1 MPDKPPLEPGPEVDL
16 SSYEGR
22 WVAIVRGLV
31 AGTGDTAEAARRSAK
46 RNRPREEPLV
56 IRVRCAPPPPD

>member
-1 MPDKPPLEPGPEVDL
+1 VDL
-16 SSYEGR
+16 SVYEGR

-31 AGTGDTAEAARRSAK
+31 AGIGDTAEAARRSAK